1 MIGCLLLAV
10 SLITAQETLPTPRR
24 LEPVPAAGDGD
35 DAGSGGKASLP
46 DLLKQH
52 RAEREALE
60 STFDVVNREFGS
72 SAGMTID
79 DTEAATLRL
88 RIHEALT
95 RIAKKRP
102 PGSAPSHAGGTP
114 KKAPSLLAPSLTTPE
129 HVDSHP
135 DSAMPVPTVPKD
147 VGSHGIPEGVA
158 ANVEPTVPKSID
170 STSVAY
176 SLVRAGKY
184 DAALTVYQSIDVK
197 ETNFDERSTIQYLA
211 ATCMRNVGKI
221 EEATNLYRE
230 VANAKADPY
239 IATCAQWQLASM
251 RWEQSMKDRLEE
263 IRKRRSVLGTPEG
276 KSR

>member
-24 LEPVPAAGDGD
+24 LDPIPAAGDGD
-35 DAGSGGKASLP
+35 EDGGPRGKASLP

-72 SAGMTID
+72 KGGMTID
-79 DTEAATLRL
+79 DAEAAALRL

-102 PGSAPSHAGGTP
+102 PGSSSGHAGAT
-114 KKAPSLLAPSLTTPE
+114 KKAPSLLAPSLTSPE

-135 DSAMPVPTVPKD
+135 DTGVPVATVPKD
-147 VGSHGIPEGVA
+147 VGSHGLPEGVA
-158 ANVEPTVPKSID
+158 ANVESTGPKSID

-184 DAALTVYQSIDVK
+184 DAALTVYQAIDVK
-197 ETNFDERSTIQYLA
+197 ETNLEERSTIQYLA

-230 VANAKADPY
+230 VANAKTDPY
-239 IATCAQWQLASM
+239 IATCAQWQLAAM
-251 RWEQSMKDRLEE
+251 RWEQSMKDRLAD
-263 IRKRRSVLGTPEG
+263 IRKRRSALGTSGGTSP
-276 KSR
+276 